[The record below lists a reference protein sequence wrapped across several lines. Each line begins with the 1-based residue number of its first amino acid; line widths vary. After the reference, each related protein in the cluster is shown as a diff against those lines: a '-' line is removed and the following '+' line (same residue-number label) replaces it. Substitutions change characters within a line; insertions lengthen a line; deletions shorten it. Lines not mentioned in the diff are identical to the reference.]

1 MTNDVKEIFTG
12 TPVGSAGTEN
22 PAGSGVA
29 GSAGAGSGATAG
41 SAAGAAAGSTTS
53 ASGAAPGSTAGA
65 SAAGAARP
73 TGAGSVGAGNTTGT
87 SSAATA
93 RPTSASAAAA
103 PRAAGPARPAG
114 AGGSAAGD
122 APPAPAALAA
132 KVRTLAPSMTRSM
145 QRVAEAVAGDP
156 AGCAALTVTGLAE
169 LTGTSEAT
177 VVRTARLLGYPG
189 YRDLRLALAGLAAQQ
204 QSGRAP
210 SVTADI
216 AVDDPIAD
224 VVAKLAYDE
233 QQTLAD
239 TAANLDTV
247 QLGAAVTALAG
258 ARRIDVYGVGASG
271 LVAQDLVQKLLRI
284 GLLAHAHSDPH
295 LAVTNAV
302 QLRSGDVAIAITHSG
317 STGDVIEPLR
327 VAFDHGATTVAITG
341 RPDGPV
347 SQYADHILTTSTAR
361 ESDLRPAAMSS
372 RTSQLLVVDC
382 LFTGVCQRTYETAAP
397 ALSASYEALAH
408 RHAPRSR

>member
-1 MTNDVKEIFTG
+1 MTRDVKEIF
-12 TPVGSAGTEN
+12 
-22 PAGSGVA
+22 
-29 GSAGAGSGATAG
+29 
-41 SAAGAAAGSTTS
+41 GAAAGT
-53 ASGAAPGSTAGA
+53 
-65 SAAGAARP
+65 AGAAR
-73 TGAGSVGAGNTTGT
+73 
-87 SSAATA
+87 
-93 RPTSASAAAA
+93 
-103 PRAAGPARPAG
+103 G
-114 AGGSAAGD
+114 AGGAGGP
-122 APPAPAALAA
+122 AVTPPAPAALAA
-132 KVRTLAPSMTRSM
+132 KVRTLAPTMTRSM
-145 QRVAEAVAGDP
+145 QRVAEAVAADP

-204 QSGRAP
+204 QSGRSPA
-210 SVTADI
+210 VTADI

-239 TAANLDTV
+239 TAAGLDMA
-247 QLGAAVTALAG
+247 QLSAAVAALAA
-258 ARRIDVYGVGASG
+258 ARRIDIYGVGASG
-271 LVAQDLVQKLLRI
+271 LVAQDLTQKLLRI
-284 GLLAHAHSDPH
+284 GLIAHAHSDPH

-302 QLRSGDVAIAITHSG
+302 QLRAKDVAVAITHSG

-327 VAFDHGATTVAITG
+327 VAFERGATTVAITG

-347 SQYADHILTTSTAR
+347 TQYADHILTTSTAR
-361 ESDLRPAAMSS
+361 ESELRPAAMSS

-382 LFTGVCQRTYETAAP
+382 LFIGVAQRTYETAAP

-408 RHAPRSR
+408 RHTPRSGGTTSRR

>member
-1 MTNDVKEIFTG
+1 MTHDVKEIF
-12 TPVGSAGTEN
+12 
-22 PAGSGVA
+22 
-29 GSAGAGSGATAG
+29 
-41 SAAGAAAGSTTS
+41 
-53 ASGAAPGSTAGA
+53 
-65 SAAGAARP
+65 
-73 TGAGSVGAGNTTGT
+73 
-87 SSAATA
+87 
-93 RPTSASAAAA
+93 
-103 PRAAGPARPAG
+103 
-114 AGGSAAGD
+114 AGG

-156 AGCAALTVTGLAE
+156 AGTAALTVTGLAE

-210 SVTADI
+210 AVTADI

-239 TAANLDTV
+239 TAAALDTV
-247 QLGAAVTALAG
+247 QLGAAVSALAS
-258 ARRIDVYGVGASG
+258 ARRVEVYGVAASG

-284 GLLAHAHSDPH
+284 GQVAHAHSDPH

-302 QLRSGDVAIAITHSG
+302 TLRAKDVAIAITHSG

-327 VAFDHGATTVAITG
+327 VAFEHGATTVAITG
-341 RPDGPV
+341 RPDGLV

-361 ESDLRPAAMSS
+361 ESELRPAAMSS

-382 LFTGVCQRTYETAAP
+382 LFVGVAQRTYETAAP
-397 ALSASYEALAH
+397 ALAASYEALAH
-408 RHAPRSR
+408 RHSPRGGTGR

>member
-1 MTNDVKEIFTG
+1 MTQDLKEIF
-12 TPVGSAGTEN
+12 
-22 PAGSGVA
+22 
-29 GSAGAGSGATAG
+29 
-41 SAAGAAAGSTTS
+41 
-53 ASGAAPGSTAGA
+53 
-65 SAAGAARP
+65 
-73 TGAGSVGAGNTTGT
+73 
-87 SSAATA
+87 
-93 RPTSASAAAA
+93 
-103 PRAAGPARPAG
+103 
-114 AGGSAAGD
+114 AGD

-210 SVTADI
+210 AVTADI

-239 TAANLDTV
+239 TAAALDTV
-247 QLGAAVTALAG
+247 QLGAAVSALAG
-258 ARRIDVYGVGASG
+258 ARRIDIYGIGASN
-271 LVAQDLVQKLLRI
+271 LVAQDLAQKLLRI
-284 GLLAHAHSDPH
+284 GLIAHAHSDAH
-295 LAVTNAV
+295 LAITNAV
-302 QLRSGDVAIAITHSG
+302 QLGAKDVALAITHSG

-327 VAFDHGATTVAITG
+327 VAFEHGATTVAVTG
-341 RPDGPV
+341 HPGGPV

-361 ESDLRPAAMSS
+361 ESELRPAAMSS

-382 LFTGVCQRTYETAAP
+382 LFVGVAQRTYQTAAP

-408 RHAPRSR
+408 RHRPRNVQR

>member
-1 MTNDVKEIFTG
+1 MTNDVKETF
-12 TPVGSAGTEN
+12 
-22 PAGSGVA
+22 SGE
-29 GSAGAGSGATAG
+29 
-41 SAAGAAAGSTTS
+41 
-53 ASGAAPGSTAGA
+53 AP
-65 SAAGAARP
+65 
-73 TGAGSVGAGNTTGT
+73 
-87 SSAATA
+87 SSH
-93 RPTSASAAAA
+93 P
-103 PRAAGPARPAG
+103 
-114 AGGSAAGD
+114 

-132 KVRTLAPSMTRSM
+132 KVRTLSPSMTRSM

-216 AVDDPIAD
+216 AVDDPVAD
-224 VVAKLAYDE
+224 VVAKLAHDE
-233 QQTLAD
+233 RQTLAD
-239 TAANLDTV
+239 TAAGLDTV
-247 QLGAAVTALAG
+247 QLGAVAAACAT

-284 GLLAHAHSDPH
+284 GLVAHAHSDPH

-302 QLRSGDVAIAITHSG
+302 QLRSGDVALAITHSG

-327 VAFDHGATTVAITG
+327 VAFEHGATTVAITG

-347 SQYADHILTTSTAR
+347 SQYADHVLTTSTAR
-361 ESDLRPAAMSS
+361 ESELRPAAMSS

-382 LFTGVCQRTYETAAP
+382 LFTCVTQRTYETAAP
-397 ALSASYEALAH
+397 ALAASYEALAH
-408 RHAPRSR
+408 RHAPRTTTR